1 MKKYRCLVCEYVY
14 DPVKGDPD
22 NGINPG
28 TAFED
33 LPDDWICPVCGV
45 GKDQFEVM
53 EGDTQKEVEKEEMEM
68 FCYQCSQTARGTG
81 CTIQG
86 VCGKSATAAR
96 LQDNLLFA
104 IKGISAYLYHARE
117 LGYTDPEVDAFMER
131 GFYSTLTNVNID
143 VPELINLALEAGKMN
158 IKTMRLLKTALIETY
173 GEPTPVQVPTG
184 TVKGR
189 GIVVTGHNLKALEEV
204 LKQTEGTGINVY
216 THSEL
221 LPAHGYPQLK
231 KYNHLVGQLGKSWF
245 DQRDIFSKYSVAVLG
260 TSNCVL
266 PPRDTYRDR
275 MFTTG
280 VARLTEVEHI
290 EGYDFSPLIE
300 KAKSLPELPEEPGDV
315 IYSTG
320 FGAST
325 VLSLAPKIKELVD
338 AGKIRRFFLVGGC
351 DAPLAKSPYYTE
363 FVQKLPGDTVVL
375 TLACGKF
382 RMNQLPLGDIE
393 GIPRLIDI
401 GQCNDAIVGI
411 DIVTALSDLFGLEI
425 NELPLTIVLS
435 WMEQKAA
442 AILWSLLYLGIKGI
456 YLGPIA
462 PAWVNEDIMNFLVE
476 NYNIK
481 PISTPQ
487 EDIKEILG

>member
-1 MKKYRCLVCEYVY
+1 MKKYRCLACEYVY
-14 DPVKGDPD
+14 DPEKGDPD

-45 GKDQFEVM
+45 GKDQFEAM
-53 EGDTQKEVEKEEMEM
+53 EEDSQKEVKKEEQEM
-68 FCYQCSQTARGTG
+68 FCYQCSQTARGSG

-173 GEPTPVQVPTG
+173 GEPTPVQVSTG
-184 TVKGR
+184 TKKGR
-189 GIVVTGHNLKALEEV
+189 GIVATGHNLKALEEV
-204 LKQTEGTGINVY
+204 LKQTEGTDINVY

-221 LPAHGYPQLK
+221 LPAHGYPELR
-231 KYNHLVGQLGKSWF
+231 KYKHLAGQLGKSWF
-245 DQRDIFSKYSVAVLG
+245 DQRDVFSKYPVAILG

-266 PPRDTYRDR
+266 PPRDDYRNR

-280 VARLTEVEHI
+280 VARLTGVQHI
-290 EGYDFSPLIE
+290 DGYNFSPLIE
-300 KAKSLPELPEEPGDV
+300 KAKSLPELPEEPGDT

-325 VLSLAPKIKELVD
+325 VLSLAPKIKELVE

-363 FVQKLPGDTVVL
+363 FVQKLPEDTVVL

-411 DIVTALSDLFGLEI
+411 DIVTALSDLFGLEV

-476 NYNIK
+476 NYDIK
-481 PISTPQ
+481 PISTPE
-487 EDIKEILG
+487 EDIKNILG